1 MHKSKRL
8 SIRSSLVFML
18 ILLFFGI
25 FLIYPLAHL
34 LKTTFGG
41 TGEGMLT
48 YFKLIVSSPL
58 QIRCLFNSFF
68 IAILITLL
76 TTVVALPMAHWFT
89 RYDFPVKR
97 WVQPF
102 LLVPMIMPPFVGA
115 IGVKQLF
122 SRFGSLNL
130 FLDKIGLVP
139 LQHPIDWLGG
149 SGFWGIIVLGTLHL
163 YPIMF
168 LNLQA
173 AMAHLDVS
181 LLEAAEGLGARPFHI
196 LRTITLPLI
205 MPGYFAGAII
215 VFIWAFTDLGTP
227 LIFGFD
233 RVIPMQIFNN
243 LTEIHT
249 NPMGYTLVVFTL
261 FLTLSLFLISKAFMG
276 RKRYEIIS
284 GRHGMSS
291 QKQASGIQS
300 CLILAVICGISLLA
314 LLPHISV
321 ILQSLSGRW
330 FFTILPEEWTID
342 NYQSVFAHSLTLTS
356 IKNSLFLSSM
366 CALLDLV
373 LGMLIA
379 YLIVRKQTPG
389 GNVLDILAMLP
400 LALPGLVIAF
410 SYVACFHFPMQP
422 SQQYPFWYRWL
433 NQLMDPTVNPTLLLI
448 MSYSIRRL
456 PYIVRIAYAGFQQTS
471 ITLEEASFNLGA
483 TTWHTIRRITLPLMV
498 ANVIAGAIMTFSFA
512 MLEVSDSLIL
522 AQKERYFPIT
532 KAIYTLIALINPNAP
547 SMACALGVLGMILL
561 TTALFITSKILGK
574 RIGSLFRI

>member
-1 MHKSKRL
+1 MYKPKRV
-8 SIRSSLVFML
+8 SIHSGLVFML

-25 FLIYPLAHL
+25 FLIYPIVHL
-34 LKTTFGG
+34 LKVTFGG
-41 TGEGMLT
+41 TSEGILT

-58 QIRCLFNSFF
+58 QMRCLFNSFL
-68 IAILITLL
+68 IALLITLL

-89 RYDFPVKR
+89 RYAFPAKE
-97 WVQPF
+97 WIQPF

-115 IGVKQLF
+115 IGIKQLF

-139 LQHPIDWLGG
+139 LQHPIDWLGEG
-149 SGFWGIIVLGTLHL
+149 GFWGIVVLGMLHL

-173 AMAHLDVS
+173 AMAHIDIT
-181 LLEAAEGLGARPFHI
+181 LLEAAESLGARPFHI
-196 LRTITLPLI
+196 FRTITLPLT

-249 NPMGYTLVVFTL
+249 NPMGYALVVFTL
-261 FLTLSLFLISKAFMG
+261 FFTLNLFLISKAFISS
-276 RKRYEIIS
+276 KRYEMVS
-284 GRHGMSS
+284 GGHGMSS

-300 CLILAVICGISLLA
+300 CFILMVVCGISLLA

-321 ILQSLSGRW
+321 MLQSFSGRW

-356 IKNSLFLSSM
+356 MKNSLFLSSL
-366 CALLDLV
+366 CVLFDLV
-373 LGMLIA
+373 LGILIA
-379 YLIVRKQTPG
+379 YLIVRKQIPG
-389 GNVLDILAMLP
+389 GNILDILAMLP

-410 SYVACFHFPMQP
+410 GYVACFHFPMQP

-471 ITLEEASFNLGA
+471 ITLEEASLNLGA
-483 TTWHTIRRITLPLMV
+483 TTWHTIRRITLPLML
-498 ANVIAGAIMTFSFA
+498 ANVIAGTIMTFSFA

-561 TTALFITSKILGK
+561 AVALFITSKILGK